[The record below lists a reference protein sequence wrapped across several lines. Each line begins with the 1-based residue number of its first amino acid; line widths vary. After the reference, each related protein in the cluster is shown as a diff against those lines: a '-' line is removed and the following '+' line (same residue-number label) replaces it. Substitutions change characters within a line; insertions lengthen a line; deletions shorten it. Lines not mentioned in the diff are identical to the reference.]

1 MDALRECQAE
11 IRRLRTVVRE
21 YEDYIE
27 KVERTIKSLITDNEG
42 NRTTDLYVVFG
53 DRYTVGY
60 YEGYHDALVDVMNKL
75 EINHNEKYY
84 ND

>member
-27 KVERTIKSLITDNEG
+27 KVEKTIKTLITDNEG
-42 NRTTDLYVVFG
+42 NRTTDICVVFG
-53 DRYTVGY
+53 NHYAIGH